1 MVGRIDR
8 CPICKVRDI
17 SIIEM
22 HREKN
27 KVKDEMICLMC
38 KTTWQNVYTFSKH
51 AKIIED
57 E

>member
-38 KTTWQNVYTFSKH
+38 KTT
-51 AKIIED
+51 
-57 E
+57 